1 MTDRRT
7 RDLCG
12 PRLRPCEGCGGTADY
27 AIANETGFGML
38 VVRCTQCGRQTG
50 RFVNADAAAKDWNRR
65 ITDGARLVTLDELSD
80 TEWGHADD
88 MGAAAVWIEE
98 RDGALRAA
106 LLTFGID
113 MGDMTVR
120 EYGAGLESKWSRE
133 DITAEGVAYRIWD
146 KKPTPE
152 ERRAQTAWVG
162 PAWKES
168 RLQRAELMVGEA
180 LGR

>member
-1 MTDRRT
+1 MDHRT
-7 RDLCG
+7 SDLCG

-27 AIANETGFGML
+27 ARAEQPGRIVA
-38 VVRCTQCGRQTG
+38 RCGQCGRQTG
-50 RFVNADAAAKDWNRR
+50 PCINADSAAKDWNHR

-80 TEWGHADD
+80 LEFGMQDD
-88 MGAAAVWIEE
+88 NGAAAVWIEE

-168 RLQRAELMVGEA
+168 RLQRAEAMIGEA